1 MNFLAHLHLAA
12 PNPDAIVGNA
22 IADLIRGP
30 DLSLLPPAIQV
41 GVRTHRK
48 VDAFTDSHPV
58 VNRSIARISERW
70 GWFSGIVIDIYCDHI
85 LATEWPHYS
94 TEPYRDFAERMYDV
108 LEGAKPHVNAEGRHF
123 LDKFRETDRL
133 GQYAT
138 VAGIADTLFRVS
150 ERIAKRIPKRALPLH
165 EAMPLLTALQ
175 CELRDDFRA
184 FYPELRRY
192 AAALQEIPGKPLA

>member
-12 PNPDAIVGNA
+12 PNPDAIIGNA

-30 DLSLLPPAIQV
+30 DLTLLPPAVQA

-48 VDAFTDSHPV
+48 IDAFTDSHPM
-58 VNRSIARISERW
+58 VNRSIARISGKW
-70 GWFSGIVIDIYCDHI
+70 GWFSGIIIDIYYDYV
-85 LATEWPHYS
+85 LATEWAAYS
-94 TEPYRDFAERMYDV
+94 AEPYRDFAERMYDV

-123 LDKFRETDRL
+123 LEMFRVTDRL

-138 VAGIADTLFRVS
+138 VAGITDTLARVS
-150 ERIAKRIPKRALPLH
+150 WRIAQRIPKRAMPLE
-165 EAMPLLTALQ
+165 EAMPVLTALHV
-175 CELRDDFRA
+175 EIRDDFRA

-192 AAALQEIPGKPLA
+192 AAGLQGSPQAR

>member
-30 DLSLLPPAIQV
+30 DLSLLPPTIQA

-48 VDAFTDSHPV
+48 IDAFTDSHPV
-58 VNRSIARISERW
+58 VNRSITRISERW
-70 GWFSGIVIDIYCDHI
+70 GWFSGIVIDIYYDHI
-85 LATEWPHYS
+85 LATEWPLYS
-94 TEPYRDFAERMYDV
+94 DEPYRDFAERMYDV

-123 LDKFRETDRL
+123 LEKFRETDRL

-138 VAGIADTLFRVS
+138 TAGITDTLLRVS
-150 ERIAKRIPKRALPLH
+150 ERIAKRMPKRALPLAD
-165 EAMPLLTALQ
+165 AMPELTAQ
-175 CELRDDFRA
+175 HAELSDDFRA
-184 FYPELRRY
+184 FYPELVRH
-192 AAALQEIPGKPLA
+192 AASLQGEPEA